1 MSLPHIETDRLIVRL
16 AQPEDAPAI
25 VRYYQENLAFHKPF
39 DLCRSD
45 EFFTLPYWRRQVEQ
59 NLWEF
64 HQGKSLR
71 LFFFDRLAPAAVPVV
86 PQMGFMTVEPPLDLA
101 AGPGIVGCANF
112 TEIRGYPLYNTSLG
126 YSLAAGCQ
134 GQGYMQEGLAAA
146 IGYAFERLGL
156 RRVTACYLP
165 RNQRSGN
172 VLRRLGFVVE
182 GYSRDYLP
190 INGVWEDHILTSL
203 LNAQWEPE
211 AP

>member
-1 MSLPHIETDRLIVRL
+1 MALPHILTDRLILRL
-16 AQPEDAPAI
+16 AQPEDAPAV
-25 VRYYQENLAFHKPF
+25 VRYYLENLAFHKPF

-64 HQGKSLR
+64 HQGKTLR
-71 LFFFDRLAPAAVPVV
+71 LFFFDRSAAPIAAPTT
-86 PQMGFMTVEPPLDLA
+86 PPMGFLSVEPTDQ
-101 AGPGIVGCANF
+101 GPPILGCANF
-112 TEIRGYPLYNTSLG
+112 TQIMGYPLYNTSLG
-126 YSLAAGCQ
+126 YSLAASCQ
-134 GQGYMQEGLAAA
+134 GQGYMQEALAAA
-146 IGYAFERLGL
+146 IEYVFDQMAL
-156 RRVTACYLP
+156 RRVTACYMP

-190 INGVWEDHILTSL
+190 IGGVWEDHILTSL
-203 LNAQWEPE
+203 TNPHWEPE